1 MRIRRLVLD
10 VDKAFARPSLLDIAR
25 AIEPVAG
32 VEGFN
37 ISVEEVDQETV
48 GTLINVEGDNIDV
61 SALLAAIE
69 KCGAAVHG
77 IEEIVVGERMVEYR
91 HRAGK

>member
-10 VDKAFARPSLLDIAR
+10 VDKAFAQPSLFDIAA
-25 AIEPVAG
+25 AIEKVSG

-48 GTLINVEGDNIDV
+48 GTLINVEGDNIDYIG
-61 SALLAAIE
+61 LLAAIE
-69 KCGAAVHG
+69 KSGAAVHG
-77 IEEIVVGERMVEYR
+77 VEEIVVGARMVDYR
-91 HRAGK
+91 RRASK

>member
-10 VDKAFARPSLLDIAR
+10 VDKAFAQPSLFDIAA
-25 AIEPVAG
+25 AIEKVSG

-48 GTLINVEGDNIDV
+48 GTLINVEGDNIDY
-61 SALLAAIE
+61 AGRPA
-69 KCGAAVHG
+69 CG
-77 IEEIVVGERMVEYR
+77 
-91 HRAGK
+91 HRKKWCCRAWCRGNCRR